1 MWLFYI
7 QFLVEFSVISDL
19 ILCPPMHYLSE
30 YFQEKLIKCQISKH
44 PYSHKNHRKAI
55 ETVVKPFLPLYLG
68 LLLFG
73 LYSVLPDIS
82 KIAVYDTLGC

>member
-1 MWLFYI
+1 MSTYALFEWV
-7 QFLVEFSVISDL
+7 F
-19 ILCPPMHYLSE
+19 PR
-30 YFQEKLIKCQISKH
+30 KLIKCQISKH